1 MVKRSPADALQLLLI
16 IDYKEKGRQKMLLP
30 LSPVTAISEY
40 IQRYTQ
46 NAIVHQVQAENFCV
60 HCRKTRSYSVS
71 ICSQQ

>member
-16 IDYKEKGRQKMLLP
+16 IDYKEKGRQKMLLC
-30 LSPVTAISEY
+30 SPVTAISEY